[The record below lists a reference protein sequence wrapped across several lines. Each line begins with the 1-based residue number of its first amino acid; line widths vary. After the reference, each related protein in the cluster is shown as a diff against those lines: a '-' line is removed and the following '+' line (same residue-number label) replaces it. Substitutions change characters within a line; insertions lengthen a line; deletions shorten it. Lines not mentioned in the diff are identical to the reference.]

1 MKKFLKYIISI
12 SVSTIVLLYLF
23 DILYTQIY
31 INSNPRNKLQYIL
44 NTKDDNFDVIFLG
57 SSRVANHIN
66 TKLFDSL
73 SNKKTINLGVEGAGL
88 NDNLLQ
94 LKLLVASNNIS
105 NVFIQ
110 IDSNFENEKPSN
122 ISISEAMPFIKYNSI
137 INNHIQ
143 EYFNNFEI
151 LESIP
156 FYRYAINDPKIG
168 FREMFF
174 SVINKNP
181 STNPSIGFTPKFG
194 NKLPL
199 IKSSLPKTIKQTNKI
214 LEEIKQVC
222 RKNKIQLT
230 LFISPFC
237 SKEREISYIDKLK
250 TKIPNLIDLSKGYD
264 DQLFYDCGH
273 LNNQGASI
281 FTANLFNKTKHEL

>member
-1 MKKFLKYIISI
+1 MKKFFKYIISI

-23 DILYTQIY
+23 DIFYTQIY

-44 NTKDDNFDVIFLG
+44 KTKDDNFDVIFLG

-94 LKLLVASNNIS
+94 LKLLVASNKIS
-105 NVFIQ
+105 NVFLQ

-122 ISISEAMPFIKYNSI
+122 ISISEAMPFIKHNSI
-137 INNHIQ
+137 INNHVQ
-143 EYFNNFEI
+143 EYFTNFEI
-151 LESIP
+151 LELIP

-181 STNPSIGFTPKFG
+181 STKPSIGFTPKFG

-199 IKSSLPKTIKQTNKI
+199 IKNSLPKTIKQTNKI
-214 LEEIKQVC
+214 LEEINQVC

-237 SKEREISYIDKLK
+237 SKQRGISYIDKLK

-273 LNNQGASI
+273 LNNQGANI
-281 FTANLFNKTKHEL
+281 FTANLFNKTKHKI